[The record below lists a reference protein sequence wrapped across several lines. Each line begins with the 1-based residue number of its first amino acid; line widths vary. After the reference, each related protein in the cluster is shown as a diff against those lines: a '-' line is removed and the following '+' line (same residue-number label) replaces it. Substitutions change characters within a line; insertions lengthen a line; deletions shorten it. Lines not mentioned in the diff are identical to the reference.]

1 MKKIILLLLLTLF
14 TIQSISA
21 SSLSL
26 DAMNGS
32 WSDGTTTFI
41 EPNKPIDF
49 FIRLTNTEGVVID
62 GLSNGFRIY
71 GPSSFTP
78 LVGDTI
84 ISGFAGGFDL
94 VFAVN
99 HFSQDGSV
107 ADTVGF
113 GGSKLFGT
121 GLPIGFDDVPYKL
134 STGNIAEGETLCLD
148 SAFYPPSGTWK
159 WASSTGTTLPSWDGP
174 HCYVAK
180 VLPCPP
186 PEINN
191 APASLTG
198 SHCDVMTFDFNS
210 VSPSATW
217 SVNLGTID
225 ANGVW
230 SYAPTLADVGQSIVL
245 TVTATEFCDAT
256 ADVNLTFTN
265 EAPVI
270 SCPSTQ
276 AVSGSSVNTF
286 QVTATDNCDPITFSI
301 VTMDIGV
308 EATIDPNTGFITV
321 TAQIAGNYVITVQA
335 SDGNMSSECSFDIIS
350 IGYGSLYQAEIGCVG
365 NQSSNFVFQGQHVE
379 VPVTLNSQE
388 VGGFD
393 ILISYDNSV
402 LSFQSA
408 TPSSD
413 LVNCQ
418 WEYFTYRNGS
428 DGNCGNACPS
438 GLVRIVAIAETN
450 NGPNHPDCFAVSELF
465 NMDFLVSNDRTF
477 ECQEIPIRFF
487 WMDCGDNAFSSV
499 DGNILHISEVVYDG
513 DPTLFPPNGSEIQ
526 NPSYGYP
533 TFFGAQ
539 DEDCFTDPLK
549 MPIRDVSFNNGCI
562 LIACADSIDGRGD
575 MNLNNVSN
583 EIADAVLLSNYFVY
597 GLGVLNINVEGQIAA
612 SDVNADGLTLSV
624 ADLVYMIRIILG
636 DAQPYAKL
644 ASTEI
649 AIQIENNRLKIDA
662 EAGAAFVLISGQADV
677 ELLANQMTLKSEY
690 DSRLD
695 VTKVLIYSLK
705 GFSFVGEFLLT
716 ENKILSVELATPQ
729 GASVNSKLIPDE
741 FSLAQNY
748 PNPFNPTTTI
758 QFSLAVADNA
768 TLTIYNVNGQRVE
781 QFTGSYSAGVHT
793 IEWDASNVASGL
805 YFYKLE
811 TSNFSEQK
819 KMVLLK

>member
-1 MKKIILLLLLTLF
+1 MKKIIILLLTLF

-21 SSLSL
+21 SSLTL
-26 DAMNGS
+26 DAVTGS
-32 WSDGTTTFI
+32 WSDSTGTYI

-49 FIRLTNTEGVVID
+49 FIRLTNTEGVIID

-84 ISGFAGGFDL
+84 IAGFTAGFDL

-99 HFSQDGSV
+99 HFSQDGSG

-148 SAFYPPSGTWK
+148 SSFFQPSGTWK
-159 WASSTGTTLPSWDGP
+159 WASASGNTLPSWDGP
-174 HCYVAK
+174 HCFVAK
-180 VLPCPP
+180 VLACPP
-186 PEINN
+186 PDINN
-191 APASLTG
+191 APASLNG

-210 VSPSATW
+210 IVPTATW

-245 TVTATEFCDAT
+245 TVTATEDCDAT

-270 SCPSTQ
+270 SCSGGSIDISTDIETTIQ
-276 AVSGSSVNTF
+276 MI
-286 QVTATDNCDPITFSI
+286 ATDDCDPITWSI
-301 VTMDIGV
+301 ISG
-308 EATIDPNTGFITV
+308 EAIIDPNSGLMTIIPTV
-321 TAQIAGNYVITVQA
+321 AGHEVIVVQA
-335 SDGNMSSECSFDIIS
+335 SDGINSSTCDFNYNS
-350 IGYGSLYQAEIGCVG
+350 IPGNLYQAEIGCVG
-365 NQSSNFVFQGQHVE
+365 DQSSHFVFQGQHVD
-379 VPVTLNSQE
+379 VPVTLNTGNQI
-388 VGGFD
+388 GGFD
-393 ILISYDNSV
+393 ILISFDNSV

-408 TPSSD
+408 IPSNE

-428 DGNCGNACPS
+428 DGNCGSACPS
-438 GLVRIVAIAETN
+438 GVIRIVAIAETN
-450 NGPNHPDCFAVSELF
+450 NGPNHPDCFGVSELF
-465 NMDFLVSNDRTF
+465 KMDFLVSNDRTF

-487 WMDCGDNAFSSV
+487 WMDCGDNAFSSI
-499 DGNILHISEVVYDG
+499 DGNDLHISEIVYDG
-513 DPTLFPPNGSEIQ
+513 DPTLFPPNGQEIQ

-539 DEDCFTDPLK
+539 DADCFTDPLK
-549 MPIRDVSFNNGCI
+549 MPVRDVSFNNGCVF
-562 LIACADSIDGRGD
+562 IACADSIDGRGD
-575 MNLNNVSN
+575 MNLNNVAN

-597 GLGVLNINVEGQIAA
+597 GLGVFSINVEGQIAA

-624 ADLVYMIRIILG
+624 ADLVYLIRIILG

-644 ASTEI
+644 ITTDI
-649 AIQIENNRLKIDA
+649 AIQVENNKLSVDS
-662 EAGAAFVLISGQADV
+662 EAGAVFIELDGQANV
-677 ELLANQMTLKSEY
+677 KLLAEQMTIKTVYAPELHI
-690 DSRLD
+690 
-695 VTKVLIYSLK
+695 TKVLIYSLD
-705 GFSFVGEFLLT
+705 GNSFIGEFLQT
-716 ENKILSVELATPQ
+716 ENKILSVELATPDC
-729 GASVNSKLIPDE
+729 AKVISKLIPDE
-741 FSLAQNY
+741 FSLSQNY

-758 QFSLAVADNA
+758 QFSLSVADNA
-768 TLTIYNVNGQRVE
+768 TLTIYNINGQLVD
-781 QFTGSYSAGVHT
+781 QFVGTYSAGVHT

-811 TSNFSEQK
+811 TSDFSDKK
-819 KMVLLK
+819 KMVLLR